1 MKTTKTLTFSIAFLL
16 CFFFNTLKAQTPTIL
31 GGEISY
37 QCIGLNT
44 YTVFLNVYADCLGAD
59 LPDSVS
65 LDLSSS
71 CLGTN
76 SGTLIMPKLAGFP
89 IDITSNIFPGASS
102 CNGGTGTRGVKN
114 YLYTDTLVL
123 GASCSSM
130 HLSWLS
136 CCRNDSLNA
145 ILSPS
150 TTSFYLE
157 TTLNNIPVICN
168 SSVVFSNYPI
178 VGACVGIP
186 SVYHQGAFDPDG
198 DSLIFSLVSCL
209 EDSSDAVSYLSGI
222 SGIFPFGA
230 GNVTYIDP
238 QTGQINY
245 TVPAGLTSLICVV
258 VEEVR
263 GGVVI
268 SSTLREIAIIGL
280 NCQINNIPIITGID
294 STSSYDTT
302 VLVGQPFCFDIHGED
317 LDANQ
322 QLLMSWNNGIAGAT
336 FTIDTSNQ
344 PIGTFC
350 WTPTAQDTGQ
360 HTFLVE
366 VNDFAP
372 PVPGVAIE
380 QFRIQ
385 VNTALSTNQPTDI
398 SIQNQ
403 FKIYPNPAKDK
414 IQLVFDF
421 RIEKGFDL
429 RIVDAQGKII
439 QDQTQIKTRKLA
451 LDIHDLTVGLYSIII
466 ITEEGQAL
474 NQTLIVR

>member
-16 CFFFNTLKAQTPTIL
+16 CFFVNTLKAQTPTIL

-37 QCIGLNT
+37 QCIGPNT

-71 CLGTN
+71 CLGAN
-76 SGTLIMPKLAGFP
+76 SGTLIMPKMAGFP
-89 IDITSNIFPGASS
+89 IDVTSNIFPGASS
-102 CNGGTGTRGVKN
+102 CNGGAGTRGVKN

-157 TTLNNIPVICN
+157 TTLNNIPVVCN

-178 VGACVGIP
+178 VGACVGVP
-186 SVYHQGAFDPDG
+186 SMYNQGASDPDG

-222 SGIFPFGA
+222 SGISPFGA
-230 GNVTYIDP
+230 GNVTYINP

-245 TVPAGLTSLICVV
+245 TVPAGLTSLICVL

-322 QLLMSWNNGIAGAT
+322 QLLMSWNNGITGAT

-350 WTPTAQDTGQ
+350 WTPTAQDTGL
-360 HTFLVE
+360 HTFSGRSE
-366 VNDFAP
+366 
-372 PVPGVAIE
+372 
-380 QFRIQ
+380 
-385 VNTALSTNQPTDI
+385 
-398 SIQNQ
+398 
-403 FKIYPNPAKDK
+403 
-414 IQLVFDF
+414 
-421 RIEKGFDL
+421 
-429 RIVDAQGKII
+429 
-439 QDQTQIKTRKLA
+439 
-451 LDIHDLTVGLYSIII
+451 
-466 ITEEGQAL
+466 
-474 NQTLIVR
+474 